1 VILNLLPKHSEIMVL
16 SSNIDM
22 LVYFNDL
29 KLLEEPQRVILAQ
42 IVKEKAA
49 SLKENSSKLILSSF
63 IPKLNKKQEINF
75 AKKDGKNNEMSKMG
89 FRGKYLI
96 TSD

>member
-1 VILNLLPKHSEIMVL
+1 
-16 SSNIDM
+16 M

-96 TSD
+96 TSDW